1 MYWSNIAHI
10 SASDR
15 PAICSEVSGRQPT
28 LLPGPTSFPLRVE
41 DRAQNL
47 VINSSSFI
55 KHLDIKVLRTI
66 EVSNIRTDDDDI
78 MRPYLTDTI

>member
-1 MYWSNIAHI
+1 MCWSMYWSNIAHI

-28 LLPGPTSFPLRVE
+28 LLPGPNSFRLRVE
-41 DRAQNL
+41 D
-47 VINSSSFI
+47 INSSSFI

-66 EVSNIRTDDDDI
+66 EVSNIRTGDDDI
-78 MRPYLTDTI
+78 MSPYLTDII